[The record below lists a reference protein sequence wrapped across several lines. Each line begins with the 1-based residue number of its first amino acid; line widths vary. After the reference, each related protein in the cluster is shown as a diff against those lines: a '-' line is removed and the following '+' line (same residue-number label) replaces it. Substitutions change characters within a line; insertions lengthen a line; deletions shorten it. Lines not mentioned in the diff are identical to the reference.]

1 MPTWSTYRLWPERLL
16 FGLSLLGMFI
26 VVHLGLQEQRG
37 FDRGCLGVSDDAAAT
52 TFDCAAV
59 VQSDAGALL
68 GVSNVV
74 WGFLFYAAVAVLT
87 FLVARATMKQRPTL
101 TKLRAGLLGSGV
113 LYTLYLL
120 YVQFVQLDA
129 FCALCLA
136 SAVVVGALAATA
148 ALPLLYSSS
157 SSTRPMSD
165 SNRRTQYKS
174 LGLIAGVAVLLMVG
188 NVFYFTQTAPAS
200 GSPATFA
207 GSSVEIPDQCQ
218 FAAEQQ
224 PVEQWQN
231 LVRDDDPIK
240 GNADAPVTVIEFFDP
255 NCPHCATMHE
265 IMEVVIP
272 ENSDKAKF
280 IAKPFPLWDHS
291 IPQIAALYAAAE
303 EDKFHDLLDAQY
315 ENQSRNGLSV
325 EQLVSLGETI
335 GMDDPERI
343 RTAVEEERYE
353 QRIMH
358 QRQQGIAAGVSST
371 PTILINGHFVSP
383 ESRSPECFD
392 AFISAAHD
400 AKS

>member
-1 MPTWSTYRLWPERLL
+1 MPNWNAYRTWPERLL
-16 FGLSLLGMFI
+16 FGFSLLGMFI

-87 FLVARATMKQRPTL
+87 FLVVRATRAQRPTL
-101 TKLRAGLLGSGV
+101 TKLRAGLLGTGV
-113 LYTLYLL
+113 LYTGYLI

-148 ALPLLYSSS
+148 ALPIFYSSS

-165 SNRRTQYKS
+165 SNRSSQSKFF
-174 LGLIAGVAVLLMVG
+174 GLIAGVAVLLIAG
-188 NVFYFTQTAPAS
+188 NVFYFTQSAPAS
-200 GSPATFA
+200 GAPAAFA
-207 GSSVEIPDQCQ
+207 GAEAEIPDECQ
-218 FAAEQQ
+218 FSAEQD
-224 PVEQWQN
+224 PVENWQS
-231 LVRDDDPIK
+231 LVRDDDPVK
-240 GNADAPVTVIEFFDP
+240 GNPESPVTVIEFFDP

-265 IMEVVIP
+265 VMEVVIP
-272 ENSDKAKF
+272 QNSDKARF
-280 IAKPFPLWDHS
+280 ITKPFPLWDHS
-291 IPQIAALYAAAE
+291 VPQIVALYAAAE
-303 EDKFHDLLDAQY
+303 EGLYHDLLDAQY
-315 ENQSRNGLSV
+315 ENQRSNGLSV
-325 EQLVSLGETI
+325 EQLVALGDDI
-335 GMDDPERI
+335 GMEDPDRI
-343 RTAVEEERYE
+343 RDAVQEERHV

-371 PTILINGHFVSP
+371 PTILINGHFVAP
-383 ESRSPECFD
+383 QSRSPECFE
-392 AFISAAHD
+392 AFIDAAYD
-400 AKS
+400 AHS